1 MFIFLF
7 LMFVLSMFLNIN
19 MEWGMPPAI
28 RPIAPGSPFLETS
41 LNEVYITKF
50 DCTYEHYRPLESS
63 PKYIT
68 MKLEGIN
75 AQDIMPVG
83 GVFFKAEGK
92 LYDAFFPI
100 FKNRGIDKTNNIK
113 NPIDVTTFNVFDEEG
128 DYFRDKNGLYYYYRY
143 PTVNACLS
151 PNQDSYPEPIS
162 LQKITLQSIEEMQLY
177 RGHKNNIFLPA
188 NSIFRFAGEKSFTPY
203 AKLNGSL
210 YWRKYSYKD
219 PNGQFIKII
228 GADPEKFGFLCKSTF
243 TPCDLYTDGRYVFL
257 NGQITEIKPQTFQ
270 EITYSPKHYG
280 EILWSNFFKANG
292 RVYYLTIPN
301 IDADDAYIIN
311 TEADPTTFEVID
323 TNGSGFPGLVFR
335 DKKYTYRYN
344 KETKTVDK
352 KPRL

>member
-1 MFIFLF
+1 MFIYLF
-7 LMFVLSMFLNIN
+7 LVLVLKMFLNIN
-19 MEWGMPPAI
+19 MEWGEPPSI
-28 RPIAPGSPFLETS
+28 RPIAPGSPFLETPF
-41 LNEVYITKF
+41 EVYITKF
-50 DCTYEHYRPLESS
+50 DCTYRRQNWESP
-63 PKYIT
+63 PKYRTI
-68 MKLEGIN
+68 KLEDIN
-75 AQDIMPVG
+75 AQDIQPVG
-83 GVFFKAEGK
+83 RFFFKAKGK

-100 FKNRGIDKTNNIK
+100 FKNRGIDKTNNIE
-113 NPIDVTTFNVFDEEG
+113 NPIDVTTFHVFDEEG
-128 DYFRDKNGLYYYYRY
+128 DYFRDKNGLYYYSGY
-143 PTVNACLS
+143 PTENACLS
-151 PNQDSYPEPIS
+151 PNQNSYPEPIS

-177 RGHKNNIFLPA
+177 RGQKNNIFLPA
-188 NSIFRFAGEKSFTPY
+188 NGIFRPVGKKFFTPY
-203 AKLNGSL
+203 AELNGSL

-243 TPCDLYTDGRYVFL
+243 ILECDLYTDGQYVFL

-270 EITYSPKHYG
+270 EITYSQKHYG
-280 EILWSNFFKANG
+280 EILWSRFFKANG
-292 RVYYLTIPN
+292 RVYYLTVPN

-352 KPRL
+352 KPHL

>member
-1 MFIFLF
+1 MFIYLF
-7 LMFVLSMFLNIN
+7 LVLVLNMFLNIN
-19 MEWGMPPAI
+19 MGWGALPSI
-28 RPIAPGSPFLETS
+28 RPIAPESPFLETPF
-41 LNEVYITKF
+41 EVYITKF
-50 DCTYEHYRPLESS
+50 DCTYRRQNWESP
-63 PKYIT
+63 PKYRTI
-68 MKLEGIN
+68 KLEDIN
-75 AQDIMPVG
+75 AQDIQPVG
-83 GVFFKAEGK
+83 RFFFKAKGK

-100 FKNRGIDKTNNIK
+100 FKNRGIDKTNNIE
-113 NPIDVTTFNVFDEEG
+113 NPIDVTTFHVFDEEG
-128 DYFRDKNGLYYYYRY
+128 DYFRDKNGLYYYSGY
-143 PTVNACLS
+143 PTENACLS
-151 PNQDSYPEPIS
+151 PNQNSYPEPIS

-177 RGHKNNIFLPA
+177 RGHKNNIFLPVEE
-188 NSIFRFAGEKSFTPY
+188 NKSVSFTPY

-270 EITYSPKHYG
+270 EITFRFNHRESYRG
-280 EILWSNFFKANG
+280 LVWSNFFKANG
-292 RVYYLTIPN
+292 RIYYLTSSSIYG
-301 IDADDAYIIN
+301 DDAYIIN

-323 TNGSGFPGLVFR
+323 TNGNGSGLVFR

-352 KPRL
+352 KPHL